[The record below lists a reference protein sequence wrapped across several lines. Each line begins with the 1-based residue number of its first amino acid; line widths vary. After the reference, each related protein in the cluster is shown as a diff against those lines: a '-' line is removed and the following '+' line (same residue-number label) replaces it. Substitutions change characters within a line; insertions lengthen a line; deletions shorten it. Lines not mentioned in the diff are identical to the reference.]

1 VLSIAVSAGWEIWQ
15 VDVSNAFLHGL
26 LQEMVYMAQPPGFQH
41 PQYPTAVCKLRKAIY
56 GLKQAPRAWF
66 SRLSA
71 WLIDLKFTSSKSD
84 SSLFIYK
91 AHGVTIFVLIYVDDI
106 IITGSHSMAITQLI
120 NDLHSSFAL
129 KDLSRLNFFLG
140 VEATWHQ
147 DGLHLSQQRY
157 INDLLTKTNML
168 LAKPISTPLSAS
180 TILSRFEGS
189 TITDPTLYRSTVGS
203 LQYLSLTRPDIAY
216 AVNKVSQFIQDPR
229 ESRWSAVKR
238 ILRYLKSTISYYFCI
253 YKNSSK
259 QLTAY
264 SDSDWASCPD
274 DRRSTSGYCVL
285 LGKNILSWS
294 SKKQPTV
301 SRSSTES
308 EYKAVA
314 NAAAELAWIQSL
326 LSELGVTSPHRPV
339 LHCDNIGA
347 TYLTS
352 NPLYHARTKH
362 IEIDY
367 HFVRDMVAKKLL
379 DVCFISGKDQLVDVL
394 TKPLPV
400 VRFGMLRSNLN
411 VHPPTSSLRGRI
423 GSESYSAKDN
433 AIDLNK
439 DSDQALELNKDSSS

>member
-1 VLSIAVSAGWEIWQ
+1 
-15 VDVSNAFLHGL
+15 
-26 LQEMVYMAQPPGFQH
+26 
-41 PQYPTAVCKLRKAIY
+41 
-56 GLKQAPRAWF
+56 
-66 SRLSA
+66 
-71 WLIDLKFTSSKSD
+71 
-84 SSLFIYK
+84 
-91 AHGVTIFVLIYVDDI
+91 
-106 IITGSHSMAITQLI
+106 MAITQLI

-129 KDLSRLNFFLG
+129 KDLGRLNFFLG

-168 LAKPISTPLSAS
+168 LAKPISTPLFAS
-180 TILSRFEGS
+180 TILSRSEGS

-216 AVNKVSQFIQDPR
+216 AVNKVSQFMQDPR
-229 ESRWSAVKR
+229 ESHWSAVKR

-394 TKPLPV
+394 TKPLPA

-411 VHPPTSSLRGRI
+411 VHPPTSSLRVHI

>member
-1 VLSIAVSAGWEIWQ
+1 
-15 VDVSNAFLHGL
+15 
-26 LQEMVYMAQPPGFQH
+26 M
-41 PQYPTAVCKLRKAIY
+41 
-56 GLKQAPRAWF
+56 
-66 SRLSA
+66 
-71 WLIDLKFTSSKSD
+71 
-84 SSLFIYK
+84 
-91 AHGVTIFVLIYVDDI
+91 
-106 IITGSHSMAITQLI
+106 
-120 NDLHSSFAL
+120 
-129 KDLSRLNFFLG
+129 
-140 VEATWHQ
+140 
-147 DGLHLSQQRY
+147 
-157 INDLLTKTNML
+157 
-168 LAKPISTPLSAS
+168 
-180 TILSRFEGS
+180 
-189 TITDPTLYRSTVGS
+189 
-203 LQYLSLTRPDIAY
+203 
-216 AVNKVSQFIQDPR
+216 QDPR
-229 ESRWSAVKR
+229 ESHWSAVKR
-238 ILRYLKSTISYYFCI
+238 ILRYLKSTISYFFCI

-264 SDSDWASCPD
+264 SDSNWASCPD

-314 NAAAELAWIQSL
+314 NTAVELAWIQSL
-326 LSELGVTSPHRPV
+326 LSELGVTSPHQLV

-379 DVCFISGKDQLVDVL
+379 DVCFIFGKDQLVDVL
-394 TKPLPV
+394 SKPLAA
-400 VRFGMLRSNLN
+400 VRFGMLWSNLN

-433 AIDLNK
+433 TIDFNK
-439 DSDQALELNKDSSS
+439 DSSRALELNKDSSI

>member
-1 VLSIAVSAGWEIWQ
+1 
-15 VDVSNAFLHGL
+15 
-26 LQEMVYMAQPPGFQH
+26 
-41 PQYPTAVCKLRKAIY
+41 
-56 GLKQAPRAWF
+56 
-66 SRLSA
+66 
-71 WLIDLKFTSSKSD
+71 
-84 SSLFIYK
+84 
-91 AHGVTIFVLIYVDDI
+91 
-106 IITGSHSMAITQLI
+106 
-120 NDLHSSFAL
+120 
-129 KDLSRLNFFLG
+129 
-140 VEATWHQ
+140 
-147 DGLHLSQQRY
+147 
-157 INDLLTKTNML
+157 
-168 LAKPISTPLSAS
+168 
-180 TILSRFEGS
+180 
-189 TITDPTLYRSTVGS
+189 
-203 LQYLSLTRPDIAY
+203 
-216 AVNKVSQFIQDPR
+216 
-229 ESRWSAVKR
+229 
-238 ILRYLKSTISYYFCI
+238 LRYLKSTISYYFCI

-314 NAAAELAWIQSL
+314 AAAELTWIQSL

-352 NPLYHARTKH
+352 NPLYHARTQH

-379 DVCFISGKDQLVDVL
+379 DVCFISGKDQLADVL
-394 TKPLPV
+394 TKPLLA
-400 VRFGMLRSNLN
+400 VRFGILRSNLN

-423 GSESYSAKDN
+423 GLESYSAKDN
-433 AIDLNK
+433 AIGLNK
-439 DSDQALELNKDSSS
+439 DSD